1 MQADCEISQE
11 RKTAFSHTLEYLR
24 NHLDTILKTT
34 FSIHTKSLCL
44 SRLLMSQLPLFFA
57 LPNIE
62 ATSYVGGGDMGELDH
77 GETKGGH
84 ILIELI

>member
-1 MQADCEISQE
+1 
-11 RKTAFSHTLEYLR
+11 
-24 NHLDTILKTT
+24 
-34 FSIHTKSLCL
+34 
-44 SRLLMSQLPLFFA
+44 MSQLPLFFA